1 MRSSILRRAVAVLAS
16 VTTLVAVSPAHA
28 GASGAGAPSCIV
40 SLSPTATDTLFAIG
54 AGHQVAAVDKDA
66 ALPSRGL
73 PSIRIDAL
81 NPSLEAI
88 LSVCRPTAAHP
99 SRRPDLVVISYDANK
114 IKERLAALGVK
125 VLEQDAPTTLAGAF
139 AQMQALGAATGHA
152 VAAARLSASIAATI
166 RRDVASVPPHAGKTL
181 RVYYEIDPTGYSLTS
196 ATFVGSLLHA
206 LGVVNIA
213 DAQSTSADAGYPQLN
228 PEYVVSAN
236 PQLIFLDDGVSP
248 SALAARPGFA
258 GVAAVTSGHV
268 VVVNQNI
275 GSEWGVRL
283 GNLMNG
289 LTRAVI
295 AAYND
300 PSLWG

>member
-1 MRSSILRRAVAVLAS
+1 MYRTLRRAVAVMAS
-16 VTTLVAVSPAHA
+16 VTTLIIVPLGHA
-28 GASGAGAPSCIV
+28 GAAPAAPSCIV

-54 AGHQVAAVDKDA
+54 AGRQVAAVDKDA
-66 ALPSRGL
+66 RLPSTGL
-73 PSIRIDAL
+73 PKVRIDAF

-88 LSVCRPTAAHP
+88 LSVCHPTAAHP

-114 IKERLAALGVK
+114 IKERLSALGVK
-125 VLEQDAPTTLAGAF
+125 GLEQDAPANLAGAL
-139 AQMQALGAATGHA
+139 AQIRALGAATGHS
-152 VAAARLSASIAATI
+152 VAAARVATSVARTI
-166 RRDVASVPPHAGKTL
+166 SRDVASLPTHAGKTL

-196 ATFVGSLLHA
+196 STFVGSLLHM